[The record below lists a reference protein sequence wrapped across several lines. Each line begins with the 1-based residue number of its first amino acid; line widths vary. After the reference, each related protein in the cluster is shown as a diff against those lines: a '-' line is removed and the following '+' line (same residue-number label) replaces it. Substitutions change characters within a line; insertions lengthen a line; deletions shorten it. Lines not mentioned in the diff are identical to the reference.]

1 MHVHVFDA
9 LVVGVAVAAELE
21 IVLRDLAGPRW
32 LLLSAVWLYTLP
44 LLARRRWP
52 LAAPVF
58 VICLQVLTSF
68 VDVPGS
74 VRESMGVVATD
85 TRPPLVRNCTLLA
98 KWFRER

>member
-1 MHVHVFDA
+1 MHGHVFDV

-58 VICLQVLTSF
+58 VICLQVLTSLN
-68 VDVPGS
+68 PL
-74 VRESMGVVATD
+74 REAALGLMVGLAGIMMVTLEDPTGPAT
-85 TRPPLVRNCTLLA
+85 
-98 KWFRER
+98 